1 MAWTEILTSF
11 AIYIF
16 WKSFEQLSF
25 FYEFMWTLTY
35 LVLFEYFWI
44 ALQGKKILNFSPAKD
59 LKKVG

>member
-1 MAWTEILTSF
+1 MTCAEVLTSF

-16 WKSFEQLSF
+16 WKSFDELSF
-25 FYEFMWTLTY
+25 FYEFMWTLSY
-35 LVLFEYFWI
+35 WVFFEYIWI